1 MQTNKLGP
9 SLFEAYPTTE
19 QYELSSGVLCDI
31 PYACR
36 AADFAVLHG
45 SADIGVVRRL
55 LAGQRYQPVAVSGG
69 KCVAQMWLADYRDTT
84 CGPYKELIVSF
95 AVSQKPIEVTASAP
109 FELLQA
115 GAHPEATAYC
125 HKLILDQQVP
135 IDFGREVHGHAKHP
149 TPQPVDISFSTAP
162 WCRFDVSCEGKRVVF
177 GRVRCPE
184 EAAET
189 QRISFGFVTP
199 KEVFQTRNII
209 HFEMEGRYRLV
220 GDGDEFS
227 LSSDSTLGREL
238 TEMRFTPQ
246 VVQYLPNIRFVM
258 PKPLNWRGAK
268 EQA

>member
-1 MQTNKLGP
+1 MQTNNLGP

-19 QYELSSGVLCDI
+19 QYELSSGAVCDI

-36 AADFAVLHG
+36 SADFAVLHG
-45 SADIGVVRRL
+45 PADLAVVRRL
-55 LAGQRYQPVAVSGG
+55 LAGQRYQPVSVGG
-69 KCVAQMWLADYRDTT
+69 GRCAAALWLADYHDTT
-84 CGPYKELIVSF
+84 CGPYKELILSF
-95 AVSQKPIEVTASAP
+95 AVSQKPLEVQANGP

-115 GAHPEATAYC
+115 GAHPDATALCY
-125 HKLILDQQVP
+125 KLILDQQVP

-149 TPQPVDISFSTAP
+149 TPQPVNISFSAP
-162 WCRFDVSCEGKRVVF
+162 WCRFDVSCEGKRVLF

-184 EAAET
+184 EPAKAE
-189 QRISFGFVTP
+189 RISFGFVTA

-209 HFEMEGRYRLV
+209 HFELEGRYRQL

-258 PKPLNWRGAK
+258 PKPLNWRGPK
-268 EQA
+268 EQR